1 MLVRMVMRLS
11 GAVTQRLYGAIVA
24 SFPTVDI
31 LPVGLVLDSR
41 FGNAIFVC
49 IVDK

>member
-1 MLVRMVMRLS
+1 MLVRMVMRSS